1 MHLQPFS
8 ADKLTRAP
16 TFIVAIAYNI
26 TTELSKAMHL
36 DKCIHAV
43 LFAPRTT
50 VKSSTSYAISYPSL
64 QMKGKKSLVFISL
77 FIQMLA
83 MFTKGQQCRKT
94 SSTS

>member
-26 TTELSKAMHL
+26 TTELLKAMHL

-64 QMKGKKSLVFISL
+64 QMKGKKPGFHISVYPNVSNVH
-77 FIQMLA
+77 QG
-83 MFTKGQQCRKT
+83 TT
-94 SSTS
+94 VP